1 MFTIPCRY
9 FQQGRMLSSTHLYLE
24 FHNIGEQRFLLLGM
38 MISGTMNLETA
49 AEYAMQPHITARRRI
64 NDLARNYGLNNKTT
78 CID

>member
-9 FQQGRMLSSTHLYLE
+9 FQQSRMLSSTHLYLE

-49 AEYAMQPHITARRRI
+49 AEYAMQPHIAAGAGLMT
-64 NDLARNYGLNNKTT
+64 ARNYGLNNKTT